1 MIIINKIRDSK
12 YINKNKNRA
21 KEYIKINNKYKEYIN
36 NNYEKLKSKICLNI
50 QVYTLEEA
58 IKELEKIDI
67 RKLLNI
73 KTILGEEFE
82 TDLDVDTGIVAFIVK
97 SEDDF
102 EEKIL
107 KLKWENEIEDYTLN
121 RYFRFGKEVAELKFL
136 RKNKKAKIIL
146 NNRDKTYK
154 MEFLDG
160 EYSYGI
166 VDLYEIIMKV
176 DYYTALRELIS
187 LTRIFVKDIDD
198 ITDNYLFNYSR
209 ICFWDKYKVHYPSM
223 NKFIERHLNKLK
235 ILLDEGINGLYK
247 NYKDAS
253 IFSVS
258 LEFLANNIGI
268 SKKTLSPI
276 INIFTAIGLIEK
288 VDDIKEKRTSY
299 NNITY
304 YRIPRWTENVLNE
317 ADYLCSKFL
326 ELNVSPTKVTAK
338 HIAMVLG
345 KDTTLKIVRDNKA
358 IKLLSD

>member
-1 MIIINKIRDSK
+1 M
-12 YINKNKNRA
+12 
-21 KEYIKINNKYKEYIN
+21 
-36 NNYEKLKSKICLNI
+36 NI
-50 QVYTLEEA
+50 QVNTLEEA

-82 TDLDVDTGIVAFIVK
+82 TDLDVDTGIVAFIIK
-97 SEDDF
+97 SEDDL

-107 KLKWENEIEDYTLN
+107 KLKWENKFEDYTLN
-121 RYFRFGKEVAELKFL
+121 RYFNFGKEIAELKFL
-136 RKNKKAKIIL
+136 RNNKKAKIIL

-160 EYSYGI
+160 QYCYGI

-176 DYYTALRELIS
+176 DYYTALKELIS
-187 LTRIFVKDIDD
+187 LTEIFVSDIKDIAS
-198 ITDNYLFNYSR
+198 NYTFNYSR
-209 ICFWDKYKVHYPSM
+209 ICFWDKYKFYYPSAD
-223 NKFIERHLNKLK
+223 KFIGKHLNKLK
-235 ILLDEGINGLYK
+235 ILLDEGVNDLYK

-258 LEFLANNIGI
+258 LEFLAKNIGI

-288 VDDIKEKRTSY
+288 IDDIKEKKTSY

-304 YRIPRWTENVLNE
+304 YRIPRWTEDVLNE
-317 ADYLCSKFL
+317 ANYLCSKFL
-326 ELNVSPTKVTAK
+326 ELNVSPTKVTSK

-345 KDTTLKIVRDNKA
+345 KENTLKIVRDDKA
-358 IKLLSD
+358 IKLLAK